1 MWVLLIVMAA
11 LAGGIIFV
19 ANRSAVPKKDRKG
32 RLQELARFV
41 EGRMEE
47 IPGKRACY
55 RVAFDFE
62 GYPFVFED
70 LVEQGMDDLLNR
82 AFLKVPTK
90 ARFSLDFTEKERTL
104 RITADVVI
112 VSEIKDA
119 PIVSKIKVVTPPA
132 LGDLEIFTD
141 DPAMV
146 NEFFKRRKI
155 VKIFQTFQNKD
166 NRGFVFNA
174 LRIKDGM
181 VMLEFYANSTFQ
193 PNLDVFWH
201 NIYSIEDYAEKLLF
215 VAKTIDRLVQ
225 DREEEEKF

>member
-1 MWVLLIVMAA
+1 
-11 LAGGIIFV
+11 
-19 ANRSAVPKKDRKG
+19 
-32 RLQELARFV
+32 
-41 EGRMEE
+41 
-47 IPGKRACY
+47 
-55 RVAFDFE
+55 
-62 GYPFVFED
+62 
-70 LVEQGMDDLLNR
+70 MDDLLNR

-119 PIVSKIKVVTPPA
+119 PIVSKIKVVTPPE